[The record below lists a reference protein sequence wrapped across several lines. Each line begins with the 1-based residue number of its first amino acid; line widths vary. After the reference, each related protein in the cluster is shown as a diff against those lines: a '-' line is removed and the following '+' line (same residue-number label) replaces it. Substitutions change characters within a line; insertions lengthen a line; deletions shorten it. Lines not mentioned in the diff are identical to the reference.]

1 MLKKKTLILAGA
13 ILAGAALVGGTFA
26 VWAVTDNADP
36 FAIKITPGD
45 LTIGTTKSV
54 TLEWGETRSL
64 TNISGLRMDQEAGP
78 FTLGL
83 KATTS
88 DNSSIYGELSAT
100 LATTSSAEL
109 KLIDNLIV
117 NFYDGAEKGAN
128 EPIMTVPNQ
137 YSKSS
142 HVDIQVTSGTEKIV
156 SIYVSIKPG
165 LTPEQYNAIKEQQVT
180 LTLDWNKSTGHDYEY
195 VTAVDYYFNNGDKNW
210 ANVYAYFWNSE
221 TGAQNHEWPGLAMVN
236 VSESIWSM
244 PVDST
249 PGYDKVIFNNGAE
262 GNENVKTGDIALEAN
277 KPYYTY
283 SIVEQQPVYEWEAA
297 PTLNQFYLV
306 STNNNWAK
314 GQAGLL
320 EELETPFVH
329 DTETYQYAISGVV
342 VSDEDIARLDDGHGN
357 AGYQFK
363 IQSSTNVWYGEH
375 GPLDGNNVGIGTAG
389 TWTFYFNPQGNN
401 GTFIYCVQA

>member
-1 MLKKKTLILAGA
+1 MN
-13 ILAGAALVGGTFA
+13 V
-26 VWAVTDNADP
+26 
-36 FAIKITPGD
+36 
-45 LTIGTTKSV
+45 
-54 TLEWGETRSL
+54 
-64 TNISGLRMDQEAGP
+64 
-78 FTLGL
+78 
-83 KATTS
+83 
-88 DNSSIYGELSAT
+88 
-100 LATTSSAEL
+100 
-109 KLIDNLIV
+109 
-117 NFYDGAEKGAN
+117 
-128 EPIMTVPNQ
+128 
-137 YSKSS
+137 
-142 HVDIQVTSGTEKIV
+142 
-156 SIYVSIKPG
+156 
-165 LTPEQYNAIKEQQVT
+165 
-180 LTLDWNKSTGHDYEY
+180 
-195 VTAVDYYFNNGDKNW
+195 KNW

-262 GNENVKTGDIALEAN
+262 GNENVKTGDIDLEAN

-283 SIVEQQPVYEWEAA
+283 SIVEQQPVYVWEAA

-342 VSDEDIARLDDGHGN
+342 VSDEDIARQDDGHGN

-401 GTFIYCVQA
+401 GTFIYCVKA

>member
-26 VWAVTDNADP
+26 AWAVTDNADP

-64 TNISGLRMDQEAGP
+64 TNISGLSMDQEAGP

-128 EPIMTVPNQ
+128 EPIMTVPNKFT
-137 YSKSS
+137 KSS

-180 LTLDWNKSTGHDYEY
+180 LTLDWNKSTGYDYEY

-210 ANVYAYFWNSE
+210 TNVYAYFWNSE
-221 TGAQNHEWPGLAMVN
+221 NGASNHEWPGLAMVN
-236 VSESIWSM
+236 VSENIWSM

-262 GNENVKTGDIALEAN
+262 GNENVKTGDIDLEAN

-283 SIVEQQPVYEWEAA
+283 SIVEQQPVYVWEAA

-389 TWTFYFNPQGNN
+389 TWTFYFSPQGNN